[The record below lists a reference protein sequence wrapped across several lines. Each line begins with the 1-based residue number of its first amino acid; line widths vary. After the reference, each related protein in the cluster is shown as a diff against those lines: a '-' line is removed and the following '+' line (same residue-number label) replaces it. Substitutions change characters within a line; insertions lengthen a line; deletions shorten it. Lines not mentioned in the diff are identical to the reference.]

1 MRSLFSVSRLA
12 LLTVAC
18 VAAGLS
24 GCDMPKG
31 DGKDFQRMAARLAE
45 IDIEGKGD
53 QASSASESSSS
64 ATRDEQIQL
73 AFETAKELTTG
84 KDGLL
89 AAVPKDAAG
98 NLIRVVNPLDME
110 RPDADTPLETGV
122 SPAATTRLAQTQTEA
137 RTEPPVQAVVE
148 KVAKAPVLKT
158 VAKPAD
164 NGIEQMVR
172 SVQVGSFSSRAV
184 AEAAWHDL
192 RAKHPGLD
200 NFNPILQP
208 VTAAN
213 GQVLVRL
220 RIGPVHSPQQAERL
234 CNQLAIQDAWC
245 RKAG

>member
-89 AAVPKDAAG
+89 AAMPKDAAG
-98 NLIRVVNPLDME
+98 SLIRVVNPLDME
-110 RPDADTPLETGV
+110 RPDADTPLDTGV
-122 SPAATTRLAQTQTEA
+122 SAPASVLAQTQTEPP
-137 RTEPPVQAVVE
+137 TEPSVKTVPEKAE
-148 KVAKAPVLKT
+148 KVPVLKT
-158 VAKPAD
+158 AARPAD

-200 NFNPILQP
+200 NFKPILQP

-213 GQVLVRL
+213 GQALVRL
-220 RIGPVHSPQQAERL
+220 RIGPVNSPEQAERL

>member
-1 MRSLFSVSRLA
+1 MRSLFSISRLA

-24 GCDMPKG
+24 GCDMPRG

-53 QASSASESSSS
+53 QASSASQSSSS

-89 AAVPKDAAG
+89 AAMPKEATG
-98 NLIRVVNPLDME
+98 SLIRVVNPLDME

-122 SPAATTRLAQTQTEA
+122 SAAATTVLAQTPTEA
-137 RTEPPVQAVVE
+137 PTEPPVKAVAE

-164 NGIEQMVR
+164 NGIEQVVR

-184 AEAAWHDL
+184 AEAAWRDL

-200 NFNPILQP
+200 NFKPILQP

-213 GQVLVRL
+213 GQALVRL
-220 RIGPVHSPQQAERL
+220 RIGPVHSPEQAERL

>member
-89 AAVPKDAAG
+89 AAMPKDAAG
-98 NLIRVVNPLDME
+98 SLIRVVNPLDME
-110 RPDADTPLETGV
+110 RPDADTPLDTGV
-122 SPAATTRLAQTQTEA
+122 SASASVLAQTQTEPP
-137 RTEPPVQAVVE
+137 TEPTVKGVPE
-148 KVAKAPVLKT
+148 KVAKAPVLRT
-158 VAKPAD
+158 AARPAD

-200 NFNPILQP
+200 NFKPILQP

-213 GQVLVRL
+213 GQALVRL
-220 RIGPVHSPQQAERL
+220 RIGPVNSPEQAERL

>member
-24 GCDMPKG
+24 GCDMPRG

-53 QASSASESSSS
+53 QASSASEASSS
-64 ATRDEQIQL
+64 ATRDEPIQL

-89 AAVPKDAAG
+89 AAIPKEATG
-98 NLIRVVNPLDME
+98 SLIRVVNPLDME

-122 SPAATTRLAQTQTEA
+122 SASATVLAQTETQTP
-137 RTEPPVQAVVE
+137 TEPPVKAVPE

-158 VAKPAD
+158 TAKPAD

-184 AEAAWHDL
+184 AEAAWRDL
-192 RAKHPGLD
+192 RARHPGLD
-200 NFNPILQP
+200 NFKPILQP

-213 GQVLVRL
+213 GQALVRL
-220 RIGPVHSPQQAERL
+220 RIGPVHSPEQAERL

>member
-1 MRSLFSVSRLA
+1 MRSLSSVSRLA

-53 QASSASESSSS
+53 QASSASESASS

-89 AAVPKDAAG
+89 AAMPKEATG
-98 NLIRVVNPLDME
+98 SLIRVVNPLDME

-122 SPAATTRLAQTQTEA
+122 SAAATTRLDQTKTPTEL
-137 RTEPPVQAVVE
+137 PVKVVPE
-148 KVAKAPVLKT
+148 KVAKAPVLKAA
-158 VAKPAD
+158 AKPAD

-200 NFNPILQP
+200 NFKPILQP

-213 GQVLVRL
+213 GQALVRL
-220 RIGPVHSPQQAERL
+220 RIGPVGSPEQAERL
-234 CNQLAIQDAWC
+234 CNQLSIQDAWC

>member
-12 LLTVAC
+12 LLTVVC
-18 VAAGLS
+18 LAAGLS
-24 GCDMPKG
+24 GCDRPKG
-31 DGKDFQRMAARLAE
+31 DGKYFQRMAARLAE

-53 QASSASESSSS
+53 QASSASESASS
-64 ATRDEQIQL
+64 AKRDEPIQL

-98 NLIRVVNPLDME
+98 NLIRVVNPLDMD
-110 RPDADTPLETGV
+110 RPDAATPLDTGV
-122 SPAATTRLAQTQTEA
+122 TASATTTLAQTQTP
-137 RTEPPVQAVVE
+137 TELPVKTVPE
-148 KVAKAPVLKT
+148 KGAKALVLKT
-158 VAKPAD
+158 AAKPAD
-164 NGIEQMVR
+164 NGIGQMVR

-200 NFNPILQP
+200 NFKPILQP

-213 GQVLVRL
+213 GQALVRL
-220 RIGPVHSPQQAERL
+220 RIGPVNSPEQAERL
-234 CNQLAIQDAWC
+234 CSQLDIQDAWC

>member
-24 GCDMPKG
+24 GCDRPKG

-53 QASSASESSSS
+53 HTSSASESSSS
-64 ATRDEQIQL
+64 VTRDEPIQL

-89 AAVPKDAAG
+89 TAMPKDAAG
-98 NLIRVVNPLDME
+98 NLIRVVNPLDMD
-110 RPDADTPLETGV
+110 RPDAATPLESGITA
-122 SPAATTRLAQTQTEA
+122 SATTALAQA
-137 RTEPPVQAVVE
+137 PTEPPIKVVSE

-158 VAKPAD
+158 AAKPAD
-164 NGIEQMVR
+164 NGIGQMVR

-184 AEAAWHDL
+184 AEAAWYDL

-200 NFNPILQP
+200 NFKPILQP

-213 GQVLVRL
+213 GQALVRL
-220 RIGPVHSPQQAERL
+220 RIGPVNSPEQAERL
-234 CNQLAIQDAWC
+234 CSQLDIQDAWC

>member
-1 MRSLFSVSRLA
+1 MRSHFSVSRLA

-24 GCDMPKG
+24 GCEMPKG

-53 QASSASESSSS
+53 QGASASETSSS
-64 ATRDEQIQL
+64 ATRDEPIQL

-89 AAVPKDAAG
+89 AAMPKKETG
-98 NLIRVVNPLDME
+98 SLIRVVNPLDME

-122 SPAATTRLAQTQTEA
+122 SASAATRPAQTRTPTELLMKA
-137 RTEPPVQAVVE
+137 GPE
-148 KVAKAPVLKT
+148 KVTKAPVLKPA
-158 VAKPAD
+158 AKPAD
-164 NGIEQMVR
+164 SGIEQMVR

-200 NFNPILQP
+200 NFKPILQP

-213 GQVLVRL
+213 GQALVRL
-220 RIGPVHSPQQAERL
+220 RIGPVHSPEQAERL
-234 CNQLAIQDAWC
+234 CNQLSIQDAWC

>member
-12 LLTVAC
+12 LLTVAF

-53 QASSASESSSS
+53 QASSASESSSF
-64 ATRDEQIQL
+64 ATRDEPIQL

-89 AAVPKDAAG
+89 AAMPKDATG
-98 NLIRVVNPLDME
+98 SLIRVVNPLDME

-122 SPAATTRLAQTQTEA
+122 SASATVLAQTPTP
-137 RTEPPVQAVVE
+137 TEPPVKGGPE

-200 NFNPILQP
+200 NFKPILQP

-213 GQVLVRL
+213 GQPLVRL
-220 RIGPVHSPQQAERL
+220 RIGPVHSPEQAERL
-234 CNQLAIQDAWC
+234 CSQLSIQDAWC

>member
-53 QASSASESSSS
+53 QASSASESASS
-64 ATRDEQIQL
+64 ATRDEPIQL

-122 SPAATTRLAQTQTEA
+122 SASATVLAQSPTEA
-137 RTEPPVQAVVE
+137 PTEPPVKAVAE

-158 VAKPAD
+158 TAKPAD

-200 NFNPILQP
+200 NFKPILQP

-213 GQVLVRL
+213 GQALVRL
-220 RIGPVHSPQQAERL
+220 RIGPVHSPEQAERL
-234 CNQLAIQDAWC
+234 CSQLAIQDAWC

>member
-24 GCDMPKG
+24 GCDRPKG

-53 QASSASESSSS
+53 HTSSASQSSPS
-64 ATRDEQIQL
+64 ATRDEPIQL

-98 NLIRVVNPLDME
+98 NLIRVVNPLDMD
-110 RPDADTPLETGV
+110 RPDAATPLDTGV
-122 SPAATTRLAQTQTEA
+122 TASATTTLAQTQTE
-137 RTEPPVQAVVE
+137 RPVKTAPE

-158 VAKPAD
+158 AAKPAD
-164 NGIEQMVR
+164 NGIGQMVR

-200 NFNPILQP
+200 NFKPILQP

-213 GQVLVRL
+213 GQALVRL
-220 RIGPVHSPQQAERL
+220 RIGPVNSPEQAERL
-234 CNQLAIQDAWC
+234 CSQLDIQDAWC